1 LLDDLDGGSP
11 LSRRGVPMVAIGFSF
26 VAAGAIAASAWLW
39 TKLETERASL
49 RQAEAR
55 LAVETVARQADAA
68 ESARKLSAIEVDLAI
83 ARLSAKE
90 AEDARVRNEKAADA
104 LIASFLRSSQV
115 ELGGTTTTL
124 AREVMRGGALE
135 ELSKSLSTEKYL
147 AVALAV
153 CEALARE
160 PSAANAAELYRDLT
174 CAADFAGRARAALE
188 PTSPTFGDAL
198 HAVAQLMW
206 NSRKLPFVE
215 PKVADALRV
224 DAVKFANEARVA
236 RSAAGGRRLA
246 LTLVLLGEIE
256 RDAKRLTEAS
266 TLLGDADLEV
276 LKDGS
281 PIEAAAV
288 ELTLAEVLYQLTRTQ
303 QAVDLLDARA
313 KSIEMYSEKE
323 LPQGSAVV
331 LRLRQT
337 RMKMLE
343 AMGTETLDQPRWM
356 AEQIVM
362 ARAHLAARQP
372 AAVYQ
377 ALPAVLKYFERDQ
390 SRFRERLDCALLLA
404 RAMDALGSGKAA
416 YETLDQKQLTDDAR
430 ILGPEHPLSRDFE
443 AMRARLRPSK

>member
-1 LLDDLDGGSP
+1 
-11 LSRRGVPMVAIGFSF
+11 M
-26 VAAGAIAASAWLW
+26 
-39 TKLETERASL
+39 
-49 RQAEAR
+49 
-55 LAVETVARQADAA
+55 
-68 ESARKLSAIEVDLAI
+68 
-83 ARLSAKE
+83 
-90 AEDARVRNEKAADA
+90 
-104 LIASFLRSSQV
+104 
-115 ELGGTTTTL
+115 
-124 AREVMRGGALE
+124 
-135 ELSKSLSTEKYL
+135 
-147 AVALAV
+147 
-153 CEALARE
+153 
-160 PSAANAAELYRDLT
+160 
-174 CAADFAGRARAALE
+174 
-188 PTSPTFGDAL
+188 
-198 HAVAQLMW
+198 
-206 NSRKLPFVE
+206 
-215 PKVADALRV
+215 
-224 DAVKFANEARVA
+224 
-236 RSAAGGRRLA
+236 
-246 LTLVLLGEIE
+246 
-256 RDAKRLTEAS
+256 
-266 TLLGDADLEV
+266 LGDADLEV

-281 PIEAAAV
+281 LIEAAAV

-331 LRLRQT
+331 LRLRET

-443 AMRARLRPSK
+443 AMRAKLRPSK